1 MNKLMFFSL
10 WAVATSL
17 LPVDLNSS
25 NAKISHKENKTIETE
40 HIDPT
45 RSLYEELQLSKI
57 LKWEAF
63 EQAMQGYGKL
73 SPKNKDII
81 TIIDFTLPSTDKRM
95 YVIDLKNKKL
105 LYHNIV
111 SHGRN
116 SGEKFATAF
125 SNRHGSYQSS
135 LGFYTTEGTYQ
146 GGNGYSLRLNGLEKG
161 INDQALARAIVI
173 HGADY
178 CSENVIR
185 STGRLGRSYGCP
197 ALPRELNKPIINTIK
212 NGSLMFIY
220 AGNKDYLAST
230 KLIKLNPVLQNPTM
244 IAEHTDEIKKDNKA
258 VLN

>member
-1 MNKLMFFSL
+1 MFFSL

-25 NAKISHKENKTIETE
+25 NANTVHKENKTIETK

-45 RSLYEELQLSKI
+45 RSLYEELKLSKI
-57 LKWEAF
+57 LKWDAF

-73 SPKNKDII
+73 NPKNRDII
-81 TIIDFTLPSTDKRM
+81 TIIDFTLASTEKRM
-95 YVIDLKNKKL
+95 YVIDLKNRRL

-116 SGEKFATAF
+116 SGEKYATSF
-125 SNRHGSYQSS
+125 SNKHGSYQSS
-135 LGFYTTEGTYQ
+135 LGFYYTAGTYQ
-146 GGNGYSLRLNGLEKG
+146 GGNGYSLRLDGLEKG
-161 INDQALARAIVI
+161 INDQALARAIVV

-178 CSENVIR
+178 CSQEVIK

-197 ALPRELNKPIINTIK
+197 ALPRELSKPIINTIK

-220 AGNKDYLAST
+220 AGNKEYLAST
-230 KLIKLNPVLQNPTM
+230 KLIKPNSILPNPTM
-244 IAEHTDEIKKDNKA
+244 IAEHSEEQQKDNKA

>member
-1 MNKLMFFSL
+1 MFLSL
-10 WAVATSL
+10 WAVASSV
-17 LPVDLNSS
+17 LPIDLNSS
-25 NAKISHKENKTIETE
+25 NAQLSHKEVKTIEKE

-45 RSLYEELQLSKI
+45 RSLYEELHLSTI
-57 LKWEAF
+57 LKYEAF
-63 EQAMQGYGKL
+63 EQAMQGYSAL
-73 SPKNKDII
+73 NFKNKDII

-105 LYHNIV
+105 LYHTIV

-125 SNRHGSYQSS
+125 SNKHGSFQSS
-135 LGFYTTEGTYQ
+135 LGFYSTAGTYQ
-146 GGNGYSLRLNGLEKG
+146 GGNGYSLRLNGLEDG
-161 INDQALARAIVI
+161 INDQALARAIVM

-178 CSENVIR
+178 CSQDIIR

-212 NGSLMFIY
+212 NGTMMFIY
-220 AGNKDYLAST
+220 AGNKDYLASS
-230 KLIKLNPVLQNPTM
+230 KVIKLKPMLPNPTM
-244 IAEHTDEIKKDNKA
+244 IAEHQEAPKTDQKA